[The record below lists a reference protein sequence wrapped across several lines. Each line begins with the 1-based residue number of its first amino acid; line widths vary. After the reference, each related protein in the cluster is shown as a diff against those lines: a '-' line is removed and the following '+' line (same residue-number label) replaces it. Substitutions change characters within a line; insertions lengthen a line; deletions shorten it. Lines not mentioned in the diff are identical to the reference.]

1 MTIAAKY
8 VALNIGHHLIKWA
21 ISRIRAKAMTP
32 EQFAAQH
39 SPNAKPNAPVL
50 RTIAVGIRDIMH
62 EKPENLPETL
72 R

>member
-1 MTIAAKY
+1 MTISAQY

-21 ISRIRAKAMTP
+21 ISRIRAGTMTP

-39 SPNAKPNAPVL
+39 SPNARPDAPVL
-50 RTIAVGIRDIMH
+50 RTIATGIRDIMRA
-62 EKPENLPETL
+62 KPEDLPETL

>member
-1 MTIAAKY
+1 
-8 VALNIGHHLIKWA
+8 
-21 ISRIRAKAMTP
+21 MTP
-32 EQFAAQH
+32 EQFALQH

>member
-1 MTIAAKY
+1 MTIAAQY

-21 ISRIRAKAMTP
+21 IDRIRAGTMTP

-39 SPNAKPNAPVL
+39 SPNAKPGAPVL
-50 RTIAVGIRDIMH
+50 GTIAKGIRDIM
-62 EKPENLPETL
+62 KADPATLPETL

>member
-1 MTIAAKY
+1 MTISAQY

-21 ISRIRAKAMTP
+21 ISRIRAGTMTP

-39 SPNAKPNAPVL
+39 SPNAKPGAPVL
-50 RTIAVGIRDIMH
+50 RTIATGIRDIM
-62 EKPENLPETL
+62 KADPATLPETL

>member
-1 MTIAAKY
+1 MKDAAQY
-8 VALNIGHHLIKWA
+8 VSLNIGHHLIKWA
-21 ISRIRAKAMTP
+21 ISRIRAGTMTP

-39 SPNAKPNAPVL
+39 SPNARPDAPVL
-50 RTIAVGIRDIMH
+50 RTITLGIRQIMH